1 MQWKTISLLVCL
13 YGVIKEFR
21 PATPFLTPFLVSDA
35 KNLSIETVYSDIYP
49 FWTYSYLICLI
60 PILAL
65 TDLLRYKP
73 LVIVEAIGLCLTWA
87 LLVWAQGVQLMQLM
101 QIVFGLASAAEIAFS
116 SYLFA
121 VVDVK
126 QYRRVTSWTKTSVL
140 IGKLFAFAL
149 AQFLVSWL
157 DAPYLLLNQITFIAT
172 IIALFVALTLP
183 TVPKSR
189 PDVVQN
195 VEEAQPKTTYD
206 RKKRK
211 SASSTYLSTMRGR
224 FLIYK
229 ENALVLKWS
238 LSYALISC
246 AMYQIYNYIQP
257 LWIEIDSVSKAE
269 NGLIEFINTALGAV
283 ISFGVQFVKLDGSSR
298 LGDFFLFSSASIL
311 GVVTIVLSLTSSL
324 WIAYGMYVMAVFI
337 YHALSPISSTII
349 ASQLEKSAYGFV
361 FGANSLF
368 ALIIQTVITFTVVD
382 KNYFELKMQ
391 QQFLIYASI
400 FFLTSLIPMICSIL
414 KPVQLIHECPTESAI
429 LEDL

>member
-101 QIVFGLASAAEIAFS
+101 QIVFEKTHAHNIHLKFGISCREIAFS

-189 PDVVQN
+189 PD
-195 VEEAQPKTTYD
+195 
-206 RKKRK
+206 
-211 SASSTYLSTMRGR
+211 
-224 FLIYK
+224 
-229 ENALVLKWS
+229 
-238 LSYALISC
+238 
-246 AMYQIYNYIQP
+246 IYNYIQP

-349 ASQLEKSAYGFV
+349 ASQLEKSAYSFV

-382 KNYFELKMQ
+382 KNYFELKCTTVPHLCINL
-391 QQFLIYASI
+391 FLDESDPDDLLNFEAS
-400 FFLTSLIPMICSIL
+400 SIDSR
-414 KPVQLIHECPTESAI
+414 VSN
-429 LEDL
+429 